1 MIVSIPDDVDKNRP
15 RLAGVLVALIL
26 HRFWLDLCLL

>member
-1 MIVSIPDDVDKNRP
+1 MIVSIPDDVDKNQP

-26 HRFWLDLCLL
+26 YRIWFDLCLL